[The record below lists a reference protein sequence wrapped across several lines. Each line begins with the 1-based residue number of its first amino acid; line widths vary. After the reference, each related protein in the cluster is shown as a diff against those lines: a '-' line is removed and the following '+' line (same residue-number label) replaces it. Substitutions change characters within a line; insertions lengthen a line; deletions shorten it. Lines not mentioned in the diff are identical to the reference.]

1 MMLNPKLLQIERIK
15 LRRTFIAKLAF
26 VLPLLGL
33 LYFSTIMGLGTVNKN
48 WGSFI
53 ATAYNGWFVLSL
65 PLGIALIA
73 GLDILKERRAG
84 FGGLQFRPATRG
96 QQFLARFAVLAGLL
110 LILNIIFALG
120 IFAAG
125 TLIVKGDVE
134 WTRLLSSFSL
144 AYLGSL
150 LLLALYM
157 LIARYLGLIGSLV
170 VGGIGLFTM
179 MFADTQYW
187 WATPWS
193 WIVRASVPIIGAHP
207 NGLLLEKDSPAWQ
220 ISAFEPLTLSVGLL
234 VILLFVL
241 TKTPEER

>member
-15 LRRTFIAKLAF
+15 LRRTFIAKFTLI
-26 VLPLLGL
+26 LPLFGL
-33 LYFSTIMGLGTVNKN
+33 LYFSTIMGLGTNNKN
-48 WGSFI
+48 WGNFI
-53 ATAYNGWFVLSL
+53 ATAYNGWFFLSL

-73 GLDILKERRAG
+73 GLDILKERRAD

-96 QQFLARFAVLAGLL
+96 QQFLARFTILAGLL
-110 LILNIIFALG
+110 LILNIVFALG

-125 TLIVKGDVE
+125 TWMVKGDIE
-134 WTRLLSSFSL
+134 WIRFLSSFSL
-144 AYLGSL
+144 AYLASS

-157 LIARYLGLIGSLV
+157 LVARYLGLIGSLV

-207 NGLLLEKDSPAWQ
+207 NGLLLDKDSPAWQ
-220 ISAFEPLTLSVGLL
+220 ISPFEPLALCVGLL
-234 VILLFVL
+234 VILLFLL